1 MIVYQEYKAVNFL
14 KNYIYSFIYL
24 KSKIENESIFF
35 YPDGADYFIYHG
47 DTLEIITKEEI
58 KAPYTLLL
66 KKDIEYFI
74 VRFKPFSLYFFKED
88 EHKFQQTLALIQPM
102 FKTTKT
108 FPQKKKL
115 IELFIIELTNLATIQ
130 NRVVDACNKVI
141 QAKGDISTYDLA
153 KSSELN
159 IRTLQRD
166 FKKITQLTPKEFINI
181 IKFQNTIT
189 VLYGKINHFKI
200 VKIDPYYDYSH
211 FYKNFKKYLNVSPK
225 EFKIG
230 KGVYVKSLFDI

>member
-1 MIVYQEYKAVNFL
+1 LIVYQEYKAVNFL

-24 KSKIENESIFF
+24 KSRVENESILF
-35 YPDGADYFIYHG
+35 YPDGADYFIYCG
-47 DTLEIITKEEI
+47 DTLQIITKEQI
-58 KAPYTLLL
+58 KEPYNFTL

-74 VRFKPFSLYFFKED
+74 VRFKPFSFYFLKED
-88 EHKFQQTLALIQPM
+88 EDKFQQTLALVQQM
-102 FKTTKT
+102 FKSTKT

-115 IELFIIELTNLATIQ
+115 IELFIIELTNLSSIH
-130 NRVVDACNKVI
+130 NRVVDICNKVI
-141 QAKGDISTYDLA
+141 QTKGDISTYALA
-153 KSSELN
+153 KSSGLN

-166 FKKITQLTPKEFINI
+166 FRKITQLTPKEFINI

-230 KGVYVKSLFDI
+230 KNIYIKSIFDI